1 MTSTT
6 GGHAYTVP
14 PVADGANSQQPPRRP
29 RSRPFVSMR
38 LAISAFFAIT
48 VVAVSVVTF
57 TITYLASL
65 DTVEAVGRSYA
76 GSLATTARAQTK
88 QLFHVPAIAAVSLA
102 QALRRY
108 EGFRLPTDDPTTWSV
123 LERTMDAVAR
133 SFTLATDDT
142 FLATVIF
149 DDGSRVSVGSSD
161 PVVPGEFLLTV
172 TALHAG
178 SIDPASATRCCG
190 TPRQREYFLSNMSRV
205 RYDVPRI
212 QPLEDARNA
221 LYTGLRGLV
230 SRRET
235 GFWNRFAY
243 NNLVRVPSF
252 AVGLVYPLRNETDF
266 IGVFISSI
274 GTAQI
279 SVFLAELDVTPNT
292 VSFALDFDGAI
303 VATTHRAPFST
314 FENTTDP
321 ATGVLP
327 ANCFHTATIN
337 PGAAVHVVACR
348 ALAQEFPYEPLRAVA
363 GDESMRRPPVDTPA
377 TIRTV
382 DTSSDGVVIAAAAAI
397 PNIVGQPPITLL
409 LFMPQSDILGPIVR
423 TRNVVVGVVA
433 ATVVLASLL
442 SFAFTSFVLGALDRV
457 SAQMSQTAK
466 LRDRHN
472 DSVRGN
478 PVVKGNDDSDGDGA
492 DDSAFAEIYDIQ
504 RAYGDMA
511 IAIGSFT
518 RYVPRD
524 VVRDLMQSGE
534 LCRLAMS
541 ERRCTIMFTDI
552 AGFTTMCE
560 RVPTAD
566 LSQLVHAYF
575 ECMTRHVGR
584 HGGIVDKFVGDAIM
598 AVWGAGFTSMCERV
612 ATDQLGELVRLYFER
627 MTALVMGHA
636 GLVDKYIGDAIMAVW
651 GAPFRSGNP
660 EVRATLCAMRM
671 ARETKVAPLAP
682 LFDNAGELLRIRVGI
697 ATGEV
702 LAGNMGSAERMSY
715 TVIGDAVNLASRLEG
730 FCKVVGAEIV
740 VCETTATELEDAI
753 TVRLL
758 VKLRAA
764 GKLTG
769 VRVFEPLGVAS
780 RVPPADLVAAFRNDE
795 ATADPTMSDGFSVSS
810 FADTTD
816 DASNA
821 GAGRRPSRR
830 ATSEAAAA
838 TVSQS
843 TTGGFAIEDVRIR
856 GEQTVALYE
865 TAARMDPFSL
875 VADDETKAAATAFTK
890 AADAF
895 IAGNFTRT
903 LAFLNDVHGPLA
915 RRFDLQV
922 DGGCV
927 FLRDRA
933 EQEVAAPSVGFD
945 GTVAA
950 REK

>member
-1 MTSTT
+1 
-6 GGHAYTVP
+6 
-14 PVADGANSQQPPRRP
+14 
-29 RSRPFVSMR
+29 MR

-524 VVRDLMQSGE
+524 VVRDLLQSGE
-534 LCRLAMS
+534 LCQLTMS

-584 HGGIVDKFVGDAIM
+584 HGGIVDKFV
-598 AVWGAGFTSMCERV
+598 
-612 ATDQLGELVRLYFER
+612 
-627 MTALVMGHA
+627 
-636 GLVDKYIGDAIMAVW
+636 GDAIMAVW